1 MIFSLLPYLFPQS
14 VLLKVIWKSKVFLN
28 PPWRE
33 IFRGDTVSL
42 TCGTN
47 SSSEDKSPV
56 WIHNRTRLTVS
67 NSRLDIVNAD
77 VQNSGEYQCRI
88 KGYAVSEPV
97 YLNVTS
103 GKFQGYRNINSLMC
117 GMARQNGEKAS
128 YSKAQRSKG
137 ELRVSLHNGSICLL
151 PLLHLPCCLLSI
163 FQQSPSVMPLV
174 CFISIFS
181 AWVQMH
187 VTWSNGILDM

>member
-1 MIFSLLPYLFPQS
+1 MIFSLLSYLFPQS

-47 SSSEDKSPV
+47 TSSEDKSPV
-56 WIHNRTRLTVS
+56 WIHNGTRLTVS

-77 VQNSGEYQCRI
+77 TRNSGEYQCRI

-103 GKFQGYRNINSLMC
+103 GKFQGYININSLTC
-117 GMARQNGEKAS
+117 RMARLKTGRKQVIPRFREARVNS
-128 YSKAQRSKG
+128 RS
-137 ELRVSLHNGSICLL
+137 LSIYGSICLL

-163 FQQSPSVMPLV
+163 FQ
-174 CFISIFS
+174 
-181 AWVQMH
+181 
-187 VTWSNGILDM
+187 